1 MRPMRLGI
9 RSSGVLLH
17 PTSLPGRFGVGD
29 LGSEALRFAERLA
42 ACGQSWWQ
50 MLPVVD
56 PGEGASPYSAVSAFA
71 GNPLLIGLEGLAE
84 QGLLRREELE
94 APSFPADRVDFELVR
109 RFKRERFAMAFD
121 RLGASG
127 GRALDEFSERNASWL
142 GDYALFL
149 SLREAQGGAA
159 WTDWDEEFRSRRP
172 EALERARRRLAQG
185 IRFHVFLQYQFQLQW
200 EALRKACAELG
211 LGLIGDIP
219 IFVSHDSAD
228 VWSLPEIFQLE
239 KDGSPSVVAGVPPDY
254 FSETGQLWGNP
265 LYRWDVLRERGY
277 DWWILRFKTAFDR
290 FDAVRLDH
298 FIGFH
303 NCWEIPAGSKT
314 AENGRWEPGP
324 GDDLFEKA
332 RAALGPVQF
341 IAEDLGMV
349 TDAVRSLRDRLGFPG
364 LQVLHFSFGADPGAP
379 GYHPEQFPKNSVVY
393 TGTHD
398 NDTTQGWFNDAGAPT
413 GNRTEREARAE
424 QAVLLKYLGTD
435 GREIHWDLI
444 RHAWMS
450 AADTAIVPMQ
460 DLLGLGSEA
469 RMNVPATVEG
479 NWSWRLREEA
489 FDDEIAERLARLTK
503 EAGRWPSRRS

>member
-1 MRPMRLGI
+1 MTKLGV
-9 RSSGVLLH
+9 RSAGVLLH
-17 PTSLPGRFGVGD
+17 VTSLPGRFGVGD
-29 LGSEALRFAERLA
+29 LGPQALRFAERLA
-42 ACGQSWWQ
+42 SCGQSWWQ

-56 PGEGASPYSAVSAFA
+56 PGEGRSPYSAASSFA
-71 GNPLLIGLEGLAE
+71 GNPLLIGLESLAE
-84 QGLLRREELE
+84 QGLLRLSELD
-94 APSFPADRVDFELVR
+94 APPFPADRVDFDAVR
-109 RFKRERFAMAFD
+109 SFKRERFALAFS
-121 RLGASG
+121 RLTTSA
-127 GRALDEFSERNASWL
+127 GRALDEFAERNAAWL

-149 SLREAQGGAA
+149 ALREAQAGAV
-159 WTDWDEEFRSRRP
+159 WSDWDEELRRRRP
-172 EALERARRRLAQG
+172 EALERARRRLTKA
-185 IRFHVFLQYQFQLQW
+185 IRFHVFLQYQFRLQW
-200 EALRKACAELG
+200 DALRKACAGLG
-211 LGLIGDIP
+211 VGLIGDIP

-228 VWSLPEIFQLE
+228 VWSLPEIFRLG
-239 KDGSPSVVAGVPPDY
+239 KDGRPCAVAGVPPDY
-254 FSETGQLWGNP
+254 FSKTGQLWGNP

-277 DWWILRFKTAFDR
+277 DWWLLRFKLAFER

-314 AENGRWEPGP
+314 AEHGRWEPGP

-349 TDAVRSLRDRLGFPG
+349 TDDVRALRDRLGFPG
-364 LQVLHFSFGADPGAP
+364 LQVLHFAFGADPGAP
-379 GYHPEQFPKNSVVY
+379 GYRPEHFPKNSVVY

-398 NDTTQGWFNDAGAPT
+398 NDTTQGWFNGAGSPAGA
-413 GNRTEREARAE
+413 RTEREAREE
-424 QAVLLKYLGTD
+424 QAVLLTYLGTD

-460 DLLGLGSEA
+460 DLLGLGSDA

-479 NWSWRLREEA
+479 NWSWRLREAA
-489 FDDEIAERLARLTK
+489 FDDGIAERLARLTK